1 MGKQG
6 NGGEF
11 LDVNSSHAL
20 ETNLEDNI
28 DGPIFKER
36 VSKNSLKNY
45 VGSGLERQSAGPSS
59 INEMGLGASNKGLV
73 VGTDKDGPILPKG
86 AFNNNFDQQRLLF
99 FRLSSGRGAGQG
111 CPESTVGCPITAQSW
126 RPRWWWQILS
136 QQWSLPT
143 FTDNTFVISVGST
156 MKVGLYELKLKHYF
170 SFSLFITIM
179 KSLTLVSS
187 SCGLWLL
194 FASSLWTFCFCT
206 QNINNIL
213 CIANER
219 SVLLQFKKNL
229 VDQADRLSSWAGE
242 DCCRWSGVICDN
254 FTGHVHEI
262 RLRGPDDGIRGH
274 CHGSYDTDEELK
286 EASKQMLGGTISS
299 SLINLKQLRYLDL
312 SCNDF
317 GSSKIPA
324 FIGSFQNLTYL
335 NVSRSQFYGEIPHH
349 LGNLSMLRVL
359 DLHGDGILSLLNSKS
374 LEWLKNLKRLQHL
387 DMSGIDL
394 ERASDWLQV
403 ISTLPSL
410 LELHFSSC
418 GLTRIPSNPTKVSFT
433 SLRVLDLS
441 YNIFDSSFLP
451 GWIFSLH
458 NLVVFD
464 LSSCL
469 ISGINAGTR
478 GGFHSM
484 PSLSTLR
491 VTNNNFVNSKSILNE
506 LSSLTNLRVL
516 DVSNCNL
523 SSPILGNL
531 QNLSLMVHIDLSNN
545 QIFEKIPK
553 SLSNLCNLT
562 TLDLQ
567 SNRFHGDVSELLENF
582 CECESPKLELLALR
596 GNYLSGRLPEKL
608 GRLRNLGSIDAA
620 YNTLTGSIPD
630 SIGSLSLLKTLQMN
644 INQLEGPI
652 PDTVGRLSSL
662 NFLDLSYNKLN
673 GSLPESIGQL
683 GELTF
688 ASLHHNFFTGVV
700 TEVHFANLSALKT
713 LWVGDNKLVFK
724 LKVPNWIP
732 PFQLEVLRIGSSSL
746 GPRFPLWVRSQT
758 NLTDL
763 DFANANISDTIPNW
777 IWSAFSSVRFL
788 NISHNNIL
796 GMLGDVSFLTPGAIL
811 DLSSNHFTGPLP
823 DNFNRPDI
831 EFLDLSY
838 NNLSGSLD
846 QFLCSIHEPRQL
858 KVLFLGN
865 NNLSGVIP
873 NCWMNWGSLEIL
885 DLKENRLSGE
895 IPFSLGNIS
904 SLDSLAAGN
913 NMLSGKLPVSLLNSK
928 SLVIIDLAENQL
940 SGRIPAQI
948 GRDDTG
954 LKLLNLRSNKLEG
967 EIPNEICGLSSLQIL
982 DLAHNHLS
990 GNLPTCFRN
999 FSVISG
1005 RNRSSPIILYDVL
1018 FENQVIG
1025 SASLVIKGQVF
1036 PYSTILYLV
1045 TTIDLSNNKFSGSIP
1060 DELLALSGL
1069 RYLNLSRNNLTGSI
1083 SQRIGEM
1090 SQLESL
1096 DVSMNHLNGRI
1107 PLSLSVLSTLNSLN
1121 LSYNNFTGRIPT
1133 STQLQSFNESSFIG
1147 NALCGAP
1154 LADCGQPTNDPEGT
1168 KEEDDDSDSIDWI
1181 LVIVTIVGLIAGF
1194 WIMIAPLLVSKRWR
1208 NAYYHFLD
1216 KTRIKVL
1223 DSVLQKCNR
1232 FKRCEPLHGTRSS
1245 TYQVQQFDL
1254 SDYIYEQPEGFNRD
1268 KAVHEASSSTNSV

>member
-1 MGKQG
+1 
-6 NGGEF
+6 
-11 LDVNSSHAL
+11 
-20 ETNLEDNI
+20 
-28 DGPIFKER
+28 
-36 VSKNSLKNY
+36 
-45 VGSGLERQSAGPSS
+45 
-59 INEMGLGASNKGLV
+59 
-73 VGTDKDGPILPKG
+73 
-86 AFNNNFDQQRLLF
+86 
-99 FRLSSGRGAGQG
+99 
-111 CPESTVGCPITAQSW
+111 
-126 RPRWWWQILS
+126 
-136 QQWSLPT
+136 
-143 FTDNTFVISVGST
+143 
-156 MKVGLYELKLKHYF
+156 
-170 SFSLFITIM
+170 M

-194 FASSLWTFCFCT
+194 FASSLCTFCFCT

-254 FTGHVHEI
+254 FIGHVHEI

-299 SLINLKQLRYLDL
+299 SLINLIQLRYLDL

-387 DMSGIDL
+387 DMSGMDL

-441 YNIFDSSFLP
+441 YNIFDSSLLS
-451 GWIFSLH
+451 GWIFSLQKV
-458 NLVVFD
+458 VVFD
-464 LSSCL
+464 LSSCF
-469 ISGINAGTR
+469 ISGINPGTR
-478 GGFHSM
+478 GGFHTM
-484 PSLSTLR
+484 RSLHTLR
-491 VTNNNFVNSKSILNE
+491 VTTNSFMNSTPILNG
-506 LSSLTNLRVL
+506 LSSLSNLRVL

-545 QIFEKIPK
+545 QIVEKISK

-596 GNYLSGRLPEKL
+596 GNSLSGRLPEKL
-608 GRLRNLGSIDAA
+608 GRLKNLGSIDAA
-620 YNTLTGSIPD
+620 YNNLTGTIPD
-630 SIGSLSLLKTLQMN
+630 SIGSLSLLKILQMN
-644 INQLEGPI
+644 INQLEVSI
-652 PDTVGRLSSL
+652 PDTVGGL
-662 NFLDLSYNKLN
+662 
-673 GSLPESIGQL
+673 
-683 GELTF
+683 
-688 ASLHHNFFTGVV
+688 SLHHNSFTGIV
-700 TEVHFANLSALKT
+700 TEDHFANLSALKT
-713 LWVGDNKLVFK
+713 LWVGDNKLAFK
-724 LKVPNWIP
+724 LKVTNWIP
-732 PFQLEVLRIGSSSL
+732 PFHLDVLRIGSSSL
-746 GPRFPLWVRSQT
+746 GPRFPLWVRSQA
-758 NLTDL
+758 NLTELDL
-763 DFANANISDTIPNW
+763 ANANISDTVPNW
-777 IWSAFSSVRFL
+777 IWSAFSSVNFL

-796 GMLGDVSFLTPGAIL
+796 GKLGDVSFLTPGAKL
-811 DLSSNHFTGPLP
+811 DLSANNFYGPLP
-823 DNFNRPDI
+823 RNLGRLDL
-831 EFLDLSY
+831 EFLDLSGY
-838 NNLSGSLD
+838 LD
-846 QFLCSIHEPRQL
+846 QFLCSSIQEPRQL
-858 KVLFLGN
+858 KVLVLGN

-885 DLKENRLSGE
+885 DLKENKLSGE
-895 IPFSLGNIS
+895 IPSSLGNIS
-904 SLDSLAAGN
+904 SLVSLAVRN
-913 NMLSGKLPVSLLNSK
+913 NRLSGKLPVSLLNSK
-928 SLVIIDLAENQL
+928 SLVIIDLAENRL
-940 SGRIPAQI
+940 SGRIPTSI
-948 GRDDTG
+948 GRDDTS
-954 LKLLNLRSNKLEG
+954 LRLLSLRSNKLEG

-982 DLAHNHLS
+982 DLADNDLS

-1005 RNRSSPIILYDVL
+1005 RNLSSPIILYDAL

-1060 DELLALSGL
+1060 DELLALPGL

-1096 DVSMNHLNGRI
+1096 DVSMNHLNGRL
-1107 PLSLSVLSTLNSLN
+1107 PLSLSILFTLNSLN

-1154 LADCGQPTNDPEGT
+1154 LADCGQPANDPEGT

-1181 LVIVTIVGLIAGF
+1181 LVIVTIVGLIVGF
-1194 WIMIAPLLVSKRWR
+1194 WIMIAPLLVSKQWR
-1208 NAYYHFLD
+1208 NAYYHFLV

-1223 DSVLQKCNR
+1223 DSILQKYNR
-1232 FKRCEPLHGTRSS
+1232 
-1245 TYQVQQFDL
+1245 
-1254 SDYIYEQPEGFNRD
+1254 FNRD
-1268 KAVHEASSSTNSV
+1268 KVVHEASSSTNSV

>member
-1 MGKQG
+1 
-6 NGGEF
+6 
-11 LDVNSSHAL
+11 
-20 ETNLEDNI
+20 
-28 DGPIFKER
+28 
-36 VSKNSLKNY
+36 
-45 VGSGLERQSAGPSS
+45 
-59 INEMGLGASNKGLV
+59 
-73 VGTDKDGPILPKG
+73 
-86 AFNNNFDQQRLLF
+86 
-99 FRLSSGRGAGQG
+99 
-111 CPESTVGCPITAQSW
+111 
-126 RPRWWWQILS
+126 
-136 QQWSLPT
+136 
-143 FTDNTFVISVGST
+143 
-156 MKVGLYELKLKHYF
+156 
-170 SFSLFITIM
+170 M

-194 FASSLWTFCFCT
+194 FASSLCTFCFCT

-219 SVLLQFKKNL
+219 SVLLQFKNNL
-229 VDQADRLSSWAGE
+229 VDQANRLSSWAGE
-242 DCCRWSGVICDN
+242 DCCHWSGVVCDN

-317 GSSKIPA
+317 GSSNIPA

-359 DLHGDGILSLLNSKS
+359 DLHGDGIFRDLNSKS
-374 LEWLKNLKRLQHL
+374 LKWLKNLKRLQHL

-394 ERASDWLQV
+394 ARASYWLQV

-418 GLTRIPSNPTKVSFT
+418 ELTRIPSNPTKVSFT

-441 YNIFDSSFLP
+441 YNTFDSSLLP
-451 GWIFSLH
+451 GWIFSLQK
-458 NLVVFD
+458 VGVFD
-464 LSSCL
+464 LSSCF
-469 ISGINAGTR
+469 ISGINPGTL
-478 GGFHSM
+478 GGFHTM
-484 PSLSTLR
+484 RSLHTLR
-491 VTNNNFVNSKSILNE
+491 VTTNSFMNSTPILNG
-506 LSSLTNLRVL
+506 LSSLSNLRVL

-531 QNLSLMVHIDLSNN
+531 QNLSLMVHIDISNN
-545 QIFEKIPK
+545 QIVEKIPK

-608 GRLRNLGSIDAA
+608 GRLKNLGSIDAA
-620 YNTLTGSIPD
+620 YNNLTGTIPD

-644 INQLEGPI
+644 INQLEGSI

-688 ASLHHNFFTGVV
+688 ASLHHNSFTGIV
-700 TEVHFANLSALKT
+700 TEDHFANLSALKT
-713 LWVGDNKLVFK
+713 LWVGDNKLAFK
-724 LKVPNWIP
+724 LKVTNWIP
-732 PFQLEVLRIGSSSL
+732 PFQLDVLRIGSSSL
-746 GPRFPLWVRSQT
+746 GPRFPLWVKSQA
-758 NLTDL
+758 NLTELDL
-763 DFANANISDTIPNW
+763 ANANISDTVPNW
-777 IWSAFSSVRFL
+777 IWSAFSSVTFL

-796 GMLGDVSFLTPGAIL
+796 GKLGDVSFLTPGAKL
-811 DLSSNHFTGPLP
+811 DLSANNFYGPLP
-823 DNFNRPDI
+823 RNLGRLDL

-838 NNLSGSLD
+838 NNLSGYLD
-846 QFLCSIHEPRQL
+846 QFLCSSIQEPRQL
-858 KVLFLGN
+858 KVLVLGN

-885 DLKENRLSGE
+885 DLKENKLSGE
-895 IPFSLGNIS
+895 IPSSLENIS
-904 SLDSLAAGN
+904 SLVSLAVRN
-913 NMLSGKLPVSLLNSK
+913 NRLSGKLPVSLLNSK
-928 SLVIIDLAENQL
+928 SLVIIELAENRL
-940 SGRIPAQI
+940 SGRIPTSI
-948 GRDDTG
+948 GRDDTS
-954 LKLLNLRSNKLEG
+954 LRLLSLRSNKLEG

-982 DLAHNHLS
+982 DLADNDLS

-1005 RNRSSPIILYDVL
+1005 RNLSSPIILYDAL

-1060 DELLALSGL
+1060 DELLALPGL

-1096 DVSMNHLNGRI
+1096 DVSMNHLNGRL

-1147 NALCGAP
+1147 NALCEAP

-1168 KEEDDDSDSIDWI
+1168 YKEEDDGSDSIDWI
-1181 LVIVTIVGLIAGF
+1181 LVIVTIVGLIVGF
-1194 WIMIAPLLVSKRWR
+1194 WIMIAPLLVSKQWR

-1223 DSVLQKCNR
+1223 DSILQKYNR
-1232 FKRCEPLHGTRSS
+1232 FRRCEPHHGTRSS
-1245 TYQVQQFDL
+1245 TDPVQRFDL
-1254 SDYIYEQPEGFNRD
+1254 SQYIYEQPEGFNRD